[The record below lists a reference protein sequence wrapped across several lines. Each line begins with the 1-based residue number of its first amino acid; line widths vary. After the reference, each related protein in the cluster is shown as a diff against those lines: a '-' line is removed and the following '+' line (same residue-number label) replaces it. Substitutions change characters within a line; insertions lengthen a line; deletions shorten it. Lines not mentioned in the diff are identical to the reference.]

1 MDENLVEDEDQLKKL
16 IGDIRSSNESERR
29 SAINHIPNIILKY
42 LKEKDNILDQCLLLI
57 YNLNTNSENYEMINS
72 KNRVQIITQLLRLY
86 VDTIPEYGRSQIE
99 ALRQI
104 VDYAQSSKFLMELAY
119 ILHKCNSILSD
130 EQEKEIVEKALNAI
144 QDKASLNLYTDTLLM
159 VHSIKAIK

>member
-16 IGDIRSSNESERR
+16 IGDIRSSNESQRR

-57 YNLNTNSENYEMINS
+57 YNLNTDSENYEMINS
-72 KNRVQIITQLLRLY
+72 KNRVQIITQLLKLY

-104 VDYAQSSKFLMELAY
+104 VDYAQSSRLLMELAY